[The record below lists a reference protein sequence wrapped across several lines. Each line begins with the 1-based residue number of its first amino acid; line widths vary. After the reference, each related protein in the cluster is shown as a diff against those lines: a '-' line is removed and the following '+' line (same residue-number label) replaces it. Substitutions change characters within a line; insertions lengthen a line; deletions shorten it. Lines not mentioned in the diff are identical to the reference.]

1 MLLVF
6 LSGIGFSLQT
16 LTVKKLE
23 EISDYKSSFQLIVAR
38 GTVQSMIS
46 WWFIKKYNTTTNT
59 EIFGPT
65 PFVRKMLLIRSIVG
79 FGGIAN
85 AFLALERLPIGDST
99 VLLMMSPIF
108 STALSFF
115 ILGEAWR
122 FPEFLATIMS
132 ITGVIFV
139 AQPEFIFGTST
150 TARALDPIGVTFG
163 LCAAISAGAAYT
175 CVRVLGTTAK
185 MPWYNVCLAQGL
197 GQVIFSIPFMFLFP
211 ENHYYP
217 TFMEIIVII
226 STGFLGSW
234 SQIAMT
240 VGMQREKSATATGM
254 RMSDVFFGF
263 IWQVLFTNDSHI
275 SGFSILGAIL
285 VMGSIFVLIFGKPK
299 TDDILI
305 TKDFQSKGIG
315 SIGIEMNNKSGNS
328 NSNSNSDSNSG
339 QTYNVLHMN
348 DVDVDADMDSSRG
361 QTAIDVSLHDS
372 NFNIK
377 SDGDDDG
384 EIFLGIDEI
393 GNGGNAF
400 GGEGVRKRQG
410 SLSSDPDISVDDMK
424 ERLRIAIV
432 NE

>member
-1 MLLVF
+1 MPIV
-6 LSGIGFSLQT
+6 
-16 LTVKKLE
+16 TVDNK
-23 EISDYKSSFQLIVAR
+23 EITFPDTMSRDE
-38 GTVQSMIS
+38 
-46 WWFIKKYNTTTNT
+46 IK
-59 EIFGPT
+59 
-65 PFVRKMLLIRSIVG
+65 
-79 FGGIAN
+79 A
-85 AFLALERLPIGDST
+85 
-99 VLLMMSPIF
+99 VL
-108 STALSFF
+108 
-115 ILGEAWR
+115 
-122 FPEFLATIMS
+122 
-132 ITGVIFV
+132 
-139 AQPEFIFGTST
+139 
-150 TARALDPIGVTFG
+150 D
-163 LCAAISAGAAYT
+163 
-175 CVRVLGTTAK
+175 
-185 MPWYNVCLAQGL
+185 
-197 GQVIFSIPFMFLFP
+197 
-211 ENHYYP
+211 
-217 TFMEIIVII
+217 
-226 STGFLGSW
+226 
-234 SQIAMT
+234 
-240 VGMQREKSATATGM
+240 EK
-254 RMSDVFFGF
+254 
-263 IWQVLFTNDSHI
+263 
-275 SGFSILGAIL
+275 
-285 VMGSIFVLIFGKPK
+285 FGKPK

-315 SIGIEMNNKSGNS
+315 SIGIEMNNKSG